1 MNELGIAKVST
12 EAALNICSLTIHSF
26 SVRMI
31 LFIGG
36 WMPCQ
41 KVRTLK
47 KKKNKQLNI
56 DFETLP
62 GQSGPALSQ
71 SPSAVLC
78 PLLHG

>member
-31 LFIGG
+31 LFIGD

-41 KVRTLK
+41 KVRTFK
-47 KKKNKQLNI
+47 KKKKKS
-56 DFETLP
+56 T
-62 GQSGPALSQ
+62 
-71 SPSAVLC
+71 
-78 PLLHG
+78 

>member
-12 EAALNICSLTIHSF
+12 KAVLNICSLTIHSF

-41 KVRTLK
+41 KVRTFK
-47 KKKNKQLNI
+47 KKKKVNI

-71 SPSAVLC
+71 PPRALLC